1 MSIVFFFLKLYPFF
15 GIALTFLCVDLA
27 RSFKRRVNRAWIGM
41 VAFGFIF
48 FSSTV
53 LWVVFRGDRN
63 ADLWFARLVEW
74 LQVGK
79 IQH

>member
-27 RSFKRRVNRAWIGM
+27 RSFKRRVNKAWIGM
-41 VAFGFIF
+41 LAFGFIF

-79 IQH
+79 IHH